1 MLCIQHMYFY
11 TKPILVF
18 SRLMLFFPKHLII
31 IIFAPLSMSMG
42 DLSYILASADE
53 KFLKMKKA
61 P

>member
-1 MLCIQHMYFY
+1 MQYIRLY
-11 TKPILVF
+11 TKPVLVF
-18 SRLMLFFPKHLII
+18 SRLILFFPKHLII